1 MGAPLYCQPVRVL
14 FYAINHV
21 GLGHVARLSVVQ
33 RFMTERKLADCYF
46 FSESRHAAE
55 FFTCPGVLIDAEH
68 VSAKERWRL
77 AEAGVRRA
85 MRDVRPDVLVCD
97 TYWSEAASSIP
108 DLLGRGG
115 RAVLMLR
122 MSDSR
127 LMRFRLREARELFD
141 TILLPHH
148 PREIRWAYRDDLRL
162 LRQLDS
168 PQVVPV
174 GPLCRPIHPARKR
187 VSKAEIIFSVGAGGE
202 WPDAGKANTI
212 ETFLG
217 AFAGASRL
225 LTKHGLPKPTLAAGA
240 FLRLTPELKSRFV
253 IRRTTALHEHF
264 GPRTIVVS
272 RGGYNTTWEAVSA
285 RSPLVVCGTR
295 NRLDDVK
302 ARSEF
307 VQREGL
313 GRSVI
318 PDSDAIFRAIVE
330 PWDGHQAAVARWDRI
345 VNAGLPMAADEIL
358 GGAFLRA
365 REPDREYPAS
375 NNDADMSTTPK
386 RLIARFE
393 DVDPQR
399 PSSAL
404 IAAARLAM
412 ELGYDTRLC
421 DGRAE
426 DDDCVDVLLWPG
438 PRVRN
443 ELRISEEIA
452 AKRKRGVNTGL
463 GIHADRMPLF
473 LVEYL
478 LRAFSLY
485 NR

>member
-1 MGAPLYCQPVRVL
+1 MRIL

-33 RFMTERKLADCYF
+33 RYLTERNLADCSF
-46 FSESRHAAE
+46 FSESRHAAA
-55 FFTCPGVLIDAEH
+55 FFSCPGVLLDGEGLGAR
-68 VSAKERWRL
+68 ERWRL
-77 AEAGVRRA
+77 LEAGVRRA
-85 MRDVRPDVLVCD
+85 IRDVRPDVLVCD

-108 DLLGRGG
+108 DLMSRGG

-122 MSDSR
+122 MTDSR
-127 LMRFRLREARELFD
+127 LMRLRLREALTMFD
-141 TILLPHH
+141 SILLPHH
-148 PREIRWAYRDDLRL
+148 PREMRWAYRDDPHL

-174 GPLCRPIHPARKR
+174 GPLCRVNRHLEVQGALRSR
-187 VSKAEIIFSVGAGGE
+187 NEIIFSVGAGGE
-202 WPDAGKANTI
+202 WPGVSKANTI
-212 ETFLG
+212 DTFLT
-217 AFAGASRL
+217 AFSGASRL
-225 LTKHGLPKPTLAAGA
+225 LTEHGYPKPTMAAGA
-240 FLRLTPELKSRFV
+240 FLHLTPELKKRFV
-253 IRRTTALHEHF
+253 IRRTTSLHEHF
-264 GPRTIVVS
+264 GPRTVVVT
-272 RGGYNTTWEAVSA
+272 RGGYNTIWEAVA
-285 RSPLVVCGTR
+285 AHSPLVVCGTR

-318 PDSDAIFRAIVE
+318 PDSKALFNAIAG
-330 PWDGHQAAVARWDRI
+330 PWDSQAQAVNPWTRI
-345 VNAGLPMAADEIL
+345 VNTGLPVAADEIL

-365 REPDREYPAS
+365 REAKREYPAS
-375 NNDADMSTTPK
+375 NCPAIMSDKPT

-393 DVDPQR
+393 NVDARR
-399 PSSAL
+399 PSPAV
-404 IAAARLAM
+404 IAAARLAT

-421 DGRAE
+421 DERAE
-426 DDDCVDVLLWPG
+426 EHDCVSVLAWPG

-452 AKRKRGVNTGL
+452 EKQKLGVNTGL
-463 GIHADRMPLF
+463 SIHADRVPLF

-478 LRAFSLY
+478 LRAFALY